1 MNKLRSRKFWV
12 AIATGFFLVL
22 CKNFDI
28 SDAVCSDI
36 MKLAIGYIGAEA
48 AVDAARAYRNAV
60 IVRNAVVVDRRKPVK
75 KNEVDNEMAC

>member
-12 AIATGFFLVL
+12 AISTGFFLVL

-28 SDAVCSDI
+28 SDAICNNI
-36 MKLAIGYIGAEA
+36 MKLAIVYIGAEA

-60 IVRNAVVVDRRKPVK
+60 VDRSKPEEK
-75 KNEVDNEMAC
+75 